1 MVCEFEGVGFVPAGG
16 EGEWAGTE
24 EGWGE
29 LRTILLCLVRWVPG
43 VRLAWRWP
51 LGVDR
56 MLGLLKHWRDGSTLR
71 VQRAYGLW
79 TCDGN
84 NCSP

>member
-1 MVCEFEGVGFVPAGG
+1 VICEFEGVDFVPAGG
-16 EGEWAGTE
+16 EGKWGGTE

-29 LRTILLCLVRWVPG
+29 LRTILLCPVRWLSG

-51 LGVDR
+51 LDVDR
-56 MLGLLKHWRDGSTLR
+56 MLRLLKHWRDGSTLR
-71 VQRAYGLW
+71 VQRSYGLW
-79 TCDGN
+79 TCDRN